1 VLRDICLLC
10 DLSVVRAKMQYF
22 SILNVAKKM
31 ICLYMSETFCTFA
44 RIFCIYEGGANRN
57 RTYVHGYVA
66 ALCAHCHE
74 KGWQIP

>member
-1 VLRDICLLC
+1 
-10 DLSVVRAKMQYF
+10 
-22 SILNVAKKM
+22 M

-57 RTYVHGYVA
+57 RTYAHGYVA